1 MYVTWREC
9 VCHNSWACEQ
19 LELLFSL
26 GRTLV
31 QGLGL
36 GVDAVDEH
44 LATARAVLAQLLQC
58 GVALVVNGSGG

>member
-1 MYVTWREC
+1 MCLDFGCSSWSGVTEHVTWWER
-9 VCHNSWACEQ
+9 VCHNLWAREQ

-36 GVDAVDEH
+36 SVDAVD
-44 LATARAVLAQLLQC
+44 
-58 GVALVVNGSGG
+58 

>member
-36 GVDAVDEH
+36 GVDAVD
-44 LATARAVLAQLLQC
+44 
-58 GVALVVNGSGG
+58 